1 MKWMWRIFLGL
12 AAFIALPTIA
22 VVIVLVKYG
31 DGLAG
36 MLQSTIMNSSE
47 QEVVQTFTETQQELE
62 GVIEEVPVAE
72 ATEAYK
78 AMLAER
84 DAALRKISEEMQNQ
98 LFITTEDY
106 GEETAAE

>member
-12 AAFIALPTIA
+12 AAFIALPTVA
-22 VVIVLVKYG
+22 VVVVLVKYG

-36 MLQSTIMNSSE
+36 MVQNTIMNSSE
-47 QEVVQTFTETQQELE
+47 QQAAQTFTETRQELE

-78 AMLAER
+78 TMLAER

-106 GEETAAE
+106 GEETTTE